1 MCSIH
6 SLETDF
12 VSLAKCHYFYR
23 EVTKRY
29 IALKETAV
37 HKDQHLPF
45 VSSIFTQFYCC
56 GPTGNFLYEKLNF
69 LRMKICF
76 PFRLFQSMCSFS

>member
-6 SLETDF
+6 YLETDF
-12 VSLAKCHYFYR
+12 VSLAKCHYSYR

-29 IALKETAV
+29 ITSKETAG

-45 VSSIFTQFYCC
+45 VSSIF
-56 GPTGNFLYEKLNF
+56 LLNF
-69 LRMKICF
+69 IAVDLLVIF
-76 PFRLFQSMCSFS
+76 SMRN

>member
-12 VSLAKCHYFYR
+12 VSLAKCHYSYR

-29 IALKETAV
+29 ITLKETAV

-45 VSSIFTQFYCC
+45 IGSIF
-56 GPTGNFLYEKLNF
+56 LV
-69 LRMKICF
+69 
-76 PFRLFQSMCSFS
+76 SFIAVDLLVIFCIRN